1 MAPELHRLLLGLFF
15 LAADIGDD
23 VVKHFR
29 PRIERLASAGNGL
42 IRADQRLFDAVLHE
56 RMQRGHVALQRAVG
70 LDGDEAAL
78 GAEALALGV
87 DDADVVRIDLGHD
100 HRDVRGVAVSRIIGD
115 DRAFELGIA
124 LLERLDLVF
133 FHIDGA
139 EHEVDLLCDL
149 LCVGLCIHHDHGADA
164 LRNRIRHVPF
174 FADRF
179 GVGLA
184 CAVCAGCK
192 NDGREP
198 GVIRRQQDEPLAD
211 HTRSADDTDS
221 EFFHDESSN
230 LQTRRKVPVACHFGM

>member
-1 MAPELHRLLLGLFF
+1 M
-15 LAADIGDD
+15 
-23 VVKHFR
+23 
-29 PRIERLASAGNGL
+29 
-42 IRADQRLFDAVLHE
+42 
-56 RMQRGHVALQRAVG
+56 
-70 LDGDEAAL
+70 
-78 GAEALALGV
+78 
-87 DDADVVRIDLGHD
+87 
-100 HRDVRGVAVSRIIGD
+100 AVSRIVGD
-115 DRAFELGIA
+115 DRAFELGIS
-124 LLERLDLVF
+124 LRERLDLVF

-211 HTRSADDTDS
+211 HTRSADDTAS

-230 LQTRRKVPVACHFGM
+230 LQTRRKVPVACHFRM